1 MSLSNDEV
9 MLFKRFFEGFKITLV
24 GVNES
29 KHRITILT
37 LFALPKVLLIPTEI
51 LHFDWEQVYTYLISA
66 DLGKDEERNRAY

>member
-29 KHRITILT
+29 KHRITMLT

-51 LHFDWEQVYTYLISA
+51 LHFDW
-66 DLGKDEERNRAY
+66 